1 MKENYDGLV
10 EIFVSAAELLI
21 VIGKDDQDLAHQI
34 LNILSSLITILDQD
48 CIICQTHIIMELV
61 DFLKNTYILDHNIY
75 WIFSKTSFKKMRNLK
90 IYAWIMYIF

>member
-1 MKENYDGLV
+1 MKENCDGLV
-10 EIFVSAAELLI
+10 EIFVNAAELLI
-21 VIGKDDQDLAHQI
+21 VIGKDDHDLAHQI

-75 WIFSKTSFKKMRNLK
+75 
-90 IYAWIMYIF
+90 